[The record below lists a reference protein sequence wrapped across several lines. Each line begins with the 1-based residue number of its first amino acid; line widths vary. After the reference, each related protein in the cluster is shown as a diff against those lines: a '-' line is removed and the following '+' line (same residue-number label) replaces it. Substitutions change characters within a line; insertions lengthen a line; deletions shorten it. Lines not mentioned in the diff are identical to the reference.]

1 MAPVSRSVARK
12 TGERDAAP
20 HLTLNEEKG
29 PTMLAMRLAIA
40 ALVSIGFVGAPFAVE
55 AKKHRPVEAK
65 KHRSVEEKKS
75 RQSRRHTIL
84 SGPYRASG
92 ERTGPYRATGGS
104 ALRPG
109 SYGTSGTAVGTVTAP
124 SVGSYN
130 WPTVG
135 VTNAVPTWK
144 NTNPPVRR

>member
-1 MAPVSRSVARK
+1 
-12 TGERDAAP
+12 
-20 HLTLNEEKG
+20 
-29 PTMLAMRLAIA
+29 MLATKLAIA

-55 AKKHRPVEAK
+55 AKKPRSVEAK
-65 KHRSVEEKKS
+65 KHRTVEAKKS
-75 RQSRRHTIL
+75 GQSRRHTKL

-92 ERTGPYRATGGS
+92 VLAPRTGPYRATGVS
-104 ALRPG
+104 ASRTR

-135 VTNAVPTWK
+135 VTNAVPSWK

>member
-1 MAPVSRSVARK
+1 MVA
-12 TGERDAAP
+12 T
-20 HLTLNEEKG
+20 
-29 PTMLAMRLAIA
+29 RLVIA
-40 ALVSIGFVGAPFAVE
+40 ALVSIGLVGAPFAVE
-55 AKKHRPVEAK
+55 AKTPRSVEAK
-65 KHRSVEEKKS
+65 KHRSVEAKKP
-75 RQSRRHTIL
+75 RQHSRRHTIL

-92 ERTGPYRATGGS
+92 VPRTGPYRATGVS
-104 ALRPG
+104 ASRTG

>member
-1 MAPVSRSVARK
+1 MVA
-12 TGERDAAP
+12 T
-20 HLTLNEEKG
+20 
-29 PTMLAMRLAIA
+29 RLAIA
-40 ALVSIGFVGAPFAVE
+40 ALVSIGLVGAPFAVE
-55 AKKHRPVEAK
+55 AKTPRTVEAK
-65 KHRSVEEKKS
+65 KHRSVEAKKP
-75 RQSRRHTIL
+75 RHSRRHTIL
-84 SGPYRASG
+84 SGPYRATGVSAS
-92 ERTGPYRATGGS
+92 RT
-104 ALRPG
+104 G